1 MSVRSVIAGAVL
13 LLMVAASF
21 GAGWSVQGWRLGAQL
36 SAKHAAWDAEKA
48 AVLLAE
54 RQRTA
59 EAIEKTNAANA
70 ALAEAERA
78 LTIAQGERDIA
89 RRRLIDE
96 FETDPD
102 LSGPGISAG
111 RLQSIRDHWAGG
123 SR

>member
-1 MSVRSVIAGAVL
+1 MPVRSVIAGAVL
-13 LLMVAASF
+13 LLITAASF
-21 GAGWSVQGWRLGAQL
+21 GAGWSAQGWRLGAQL
-36 SAKHAAWDAEKA
+36 SAKQAASNAEKA
-48 AVLLAE
+48 AALLAE

-59 EAIEKTNAANA
+59 QAIQKANAANA

-102 LSGPGISAG
+102 LSGSGIPAG
-111 RLQSIRDHWAGG
+111 RLQSIRDHWGG
-123 SR
+123 GGQ